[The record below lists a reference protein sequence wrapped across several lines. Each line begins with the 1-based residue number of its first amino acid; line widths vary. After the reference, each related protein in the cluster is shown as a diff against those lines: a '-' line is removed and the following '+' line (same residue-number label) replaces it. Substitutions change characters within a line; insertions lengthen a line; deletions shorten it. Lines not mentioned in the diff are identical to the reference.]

1 MKKKIVWITG
11 ASTGIG
17 RETAKLFSK
26 NDFIVVATAR
36 RKSRLVS
43 LVQEIKF
50 AGNEASAFVCDV
62 SSERSVFNT
71 FRRIKERYGKVD
83 VLVNNA
89 GVTFFKSFADSKIYD
104 FDYMMDINLR
114 GSFLCIKSVLPQML
128 KNRKGHIINILSVAV
143 QTTLENSSLY
153 AASKAGLLA
162 MSDGLRLEVRGYNI
176 KVTNIIPGAVDTP
189 MWDSR
194 TRQRKRNRMMS
205 PEDVA
210 TVVFDVV
217 NKPNKMQIEEVV
229 LRPQKGDL

>member
-71 FRRIKERYGKVD
+71 FKRIKERYGKVD

-104 FDYMMDINLR
+104 FDYMMNINLR

-153 AASKAGLLA
+153 SASKAGLLA
-162 MSDGLRLEVRGYNI
+162 LSDGLRLEVRGYNI
-176 KVTNIIPGAVDTP
+176 KVTNIMPGAVDTP

-194 TRQRKRNRMMS
+194 TRQKKRNRMMA
-205 PEDVA
+205 PEDIA
-210 TVVFDVV
+210 AVVFDIV

>member
-17 RETAKLFSK
+17 RETAKLLSK

-71 FRRIKERYGKVD
+71 FKRIKERYGKVD

-89 GVTFFKSFADSKIYD
+89 GVTFFKSFADSKICD

-128 KNRKGHIINILSVAV
+128 RNRKGHIINILSVAV
-143 QTTLENSSLY
+143 QTTFEDSSLY

-176 KVTNIIPGAVDTP
+176 KVTNIMPGAVDTP
-189 MWDSR
+189 MWDSK

-205 PEDVA
+205 PEDIA

-217 NKPNKMQIEEVV
+217 NKPSKMQIEEIV